1 MARRLLLVAL
11 LSWLLPPHVATAQ
24 ESDDPTDGFDD
35 EGEMSLEE
43 VSRMLDNPLG
53 NFWVIFTENDVAR
66 FKGSPA
72 SGWETVN
79 TLIVQPILPI
89 GLTEDWNLITRPIV
103 PIVSAPKFDVSER
116 RYGDC
121 PPNCNSDDPDDIQS
135 SISSDRET
143 ELGDITMW
151 SMVSPV
157 DPPKL
162 PDGSNFIWGLGPSF
176 RFPTA
181 TEDQFGSEK
190 WSIGPSNVLL
200 RLAPPEGRFTFGL
213 FQQHHFSIGGEGNR
227 DSVRTS
233 QFQPIYWYKLTDDG
247 AWSIGGMPIT
257 TVNWKAGNDNKLTLT
272 ADLTINRTMFIGPMP
287 VRFIAGFN
295 FSIVRPEDYGQRWMF
310 KFAVSP
316 VIPRLVKEPIFSRF
330 GRD

>member
-1 MARRLLLVAL
+1 MNNQLFQYDHFSCLHIV
-11 LSWLLPPHVATAQ
+11 PGCHPVEENATG
-24 ESDDPTDGFDD
+24 D
-35 EGEMSLEE
+35 
-43 VSRMLDNPLG
+43 
-53 NFWVIFTENDVAR
+53 FT
-66 FKGSPA
+66 S
-72 SGWETVN
+72 
-79 TLIVQPILPI
+79 LIVQPILPI

-316 VIPRLVKEPIFSRF
+316 VIPRLVREPIFWRPVAIEEIRDLRMVRCRF
-330 GRD
+330 GWNAPHAAHRKDRRPRAPGRP